1 MKRLFIVLF
10 ATSVLVACSN
20 DKKTDETSAKPEE
33 KKESVAIAYPYTA
46 AFSSDL
52 SIGDANHAKMVLDL
66 YKMWEDGKVDDFK
79 TLMGDSVSIDFPDGN
94 KYKDNKVDSMIS
106 FAKQVR
112 STFSSVKLA
121 FDGWMPIHAN
131 DIKEDFVLVWY
142 REYETDMKGK
152 VDSIRG
158 HACFHIKNNKVRS
171 WSEFSQ
177 ALTAPPPPPSKMKK
191 K

>member
-1 MKRLFIVLF
+1 MKRLSIVIV
-10 ATSVLVACSN
+10 AASILVACSN
-20 DKKTDETSAKPEE
+20 ENKTDETSTKPEE
-33 KKESVAIAYPYTA
+33 KKESVAISYPYTA
-46 AFSSDL
+46 AFSSDF
-52 SIGDANHAKMVLDL
+52 SMGDANHAKMVLDL

-131 DIKEDFVLVWY
+131 DAKEDFVLVWY

-158 HACFHIKNNKVRS
+158 HAYFQIKNNKVRS

-177 ALTAPPPPPSKMKK
+177 QLTAPPPPKPAVKK

>member
-1 MKRLFIVLF
+1 MKRLLIVLF

-106 FAKQVR
+106 FARQVR

-131 DIKEDFVLVWY
+131 DIKEDFVLVWEKDY
-142 REYETDMKGK
+142 NTDKQNK
-152 VDSIRG
+152 VDSI
-158 HACFHIKNNKVRS
+158 AYQNVYQIKNNKIAY
-171 WSEFSQ
+171 WAEYQ
-177 ALTAPPPPPSKMKK
+177 SKLLPQGADK
-191 K
+191 